1 MNNLI
6 EKMKRDKKIL
16 IIIGIIIFI
25 IVGMLGAYAIYKSE
39 NKADTKVV
47 TSSEIKDKKVKAEKK
62 LDKAKKSEEAAER
75 ELEEAKK
82 SGDKDKIAKAE
93 KKLSQAKADVKTG
106 KARVSTVAREEKTV
120 SNSSSSTSKP
130 SKGGESKP
138 GVTPSKPTPSEP
150 STPSKPPEKKGH
162 YEKRQVKAETPVYEE
177 KYYIIF
183 YKNHVPEK
191 ICADGM
197 NQAQISTLIDE
208 YLFTKDYDNYSTK
221 TEKVYV
227 RTEPAIYEDVWVED

>member
-6 EKMKRDKKIL
+6 EKMKTDKKIL

-62 LDKAKKSEEAAER
+62 LDKAKKSEEAAEK

-138 GVTPSKPTPSEP
+138 SVTPSKPAEP
-150 STPSKPPEKKGH
+150 STPPAPKPPEKKGH
-162 YEKRQVKAETPVYEE
+162 YEKRQVAEKAIYEE
-177 KYYIIF
+177 QTFLRLF
-183 YKNHVPEK
+183 YMGNFVKE
-191 ICADGM
+191 IRIDQMTFEERDALTD
-197 NQAQISTLIDE
+197 QAVLDQQSWSFQTR
-208 YLFTKDYDNYSTK
+208 
-221 TEKVYV
+221 KVQTG
-227 RTEPAIYEDVWVED
+227 TEPIYEDVWVED